1 MTEGISRRM
10 LWKCKPGQ
18 GGGRG
23 MEIYCKAIAPMGRE
37 GVCLG
42 MFRRTGAQWAG
53 RSQSMMNHL
62 EDLMVLRSLD
72 LGPTSDII
80 LSF

>member
-18 GGGRG
+18 GGGGRG
-23 MEIYCKAIAPMGRE
+23 MEIYCKAIAPMGGE

-42 MFRRTGAQWAG
+42 TF
-53 RSQSMMNHL
+53 
-62 EDLMVLRSLD
+62 
-72 LGPTSDII
+72 
-80 LSF
+80 